1 MLAVDG
7 VFAFHTFR
15 DGSSGS
21 GSGTAV
27 ASGPSYADLQVFEDV
42 GRFAGQVEVTNP
54 FDHDMEVLVMVAVYD
69 GDQMV
74 GWISGSAMLKPD
86 STSMVELIGDDESVP
101 FTDSRVHLNGWRL

>member
-1 MLAVDG
+1 MSRPVRSAEAYL
-7 VFAFHTFR
+7 
-15 DGSSGS
+15 
-21 GSGTAV
+21 
-27 ASGPSYADLQVFEDV
+27 

-86 STSMVELIGDDESVP
+86 STSMVELVGDDESVP
-101 FTDSRVHLNGWRL
+101 FTDSRVHLNGWPL